1 MVAIAQTTTNLMRQV
16 DRDRMEHW
24 VDSVF
29 DSMSYDERIGQLFM
43 IIANPTTDN
52 RNIQRLTK
60 YVNEIK
66 IGGILFHKGNPESQ
80 ADVTNRMQKLSKVP
94 LWISL
99 DGEWGLSMRLSGTT
113 RFPKNMMLGAIEDN
127 SLIEAYGREVARQC
141 KEMGIHINFAPD
153 IDVNS
158 NEDNPVIGLRSF
170 GESAGAVSDKGLAY
184 ARGLEG
190 EGIISVAKHFPGHGD
205 TDKDSHKTLP
215 VVNRSLIELQ
225 STELV
230 PFRSYIRAG
239 LSGVM
244 VGHLNVP
251 ALKTG
256 DRPTSQCEQVATKLL
271 KDDMGFK
278 GLVFTDALQ
287 MRGAHMDG
295 KTNGMPA
302 MMAGADVLLEPYKVG
317 ESYEAMVAAYKKGG
331 KVKER
336 IDESCKKILRYKYA
350 AGLDAY
356 EPVNIEGL
364 GGRIN
369 SAAAEVVNRR
379 LFAAAF
385 RRLAACIPT

>member
-1 MVAIAQTTTNLMRQV
+1 MRSRFLLLLLSCWFSVMVAIAQTTTNLMRQV

-66 IGGILFHKGNPESQ
+66 IGGILFHKGSPESQ

-205 TDKDSHKTLP
+205 TSEDSHETVP
-215 VVNRSLIELQ
+215 VVRHSRARLDSVEL
-225 STELV
+225 L
-230 PFRSYIRAG
+230 PFKRYIYDGFA
-239 LSGVM
+239 GVM
-244 VGHLNVP
+244 TGHLRVP
-251 ALKTG
+251 ALDNG
-256 DRPTSQCEQVATKLL
+256 PDPASFSNRIVSGLL
-271 KDDMGFK
+271 KREFGFT
-278 GLVFTDALQ
+278 GLCFTDALA
-287 MRGAHMDG
+287 MKGAASVDQ
-295 KTNGMPA
+295 NPSVRA
-302 MMAGADVLLEPYKVG
+302 LLAGNDVLLSPT
-317 ESYEAMVAAYKKGG
+317 SPIRDFEAI
-331 KVKER
+331 KEA
-336 IDESCKKILRYKYA
+336 IDEGVLSLESIEERCLKI
-350 AGLDAY
+350 
-356 EPVNIEGL
+356 
-364 GGRIN
+364 
-369 SAAAEVVNRR
+369 R
-379 LFAAAF
+379 LN
-385 RRLAACIPT
+385 

>member
-1 MVAIAQTTTNLMRQV
+1 MRSRFLLLLLSCWFSVMVAIAQTTTNLMRQV

-190 EGIISVAKHFPGHGD
+190 EGIISVAKHFPGQ
-205 TDKDSHKTLP
+205 
-215 VVNRSLIELQ
+215 E
-225 STELV
+225 
-230 PFRSYIRAG
+230 
-239 LSGVM
+239 
-244 VGHLNVP
+244 
-251 ALKTG
+251 
-256 DRPTSQCEQVATKLL
+256 
-271 KDDMGFK
+271 
-278 GLVFTDALQ
+278 
-287 MRGAHMDG
+287 
-295 KTNGMPA
+295 
-302 MMAGADVLLEPYKVG
+302 
-317 ESYEAMVAAYKKGG
+317 
-331 KVKER
+331 
-336 IDESCKKILRYKYA
+336 
-350 AGLDAY
+350 
-356 EPVNIEGL
+356 
-364 GGRIN
+364 
-369 SAAAEVVNRR
+369 
-379 LFAAAF
+379 
-385 RRLAACIPT
+385 

>member
-1 MVAIAQTTTNLMRQV
+1 MRSRFLLLLLSCWFSVMVAIAQTTTNLMRQV

-205 TDKDSHKTLP
+205 TSADSHYQVP
-215 VVNRSLIELQ
+215 VVKAKIGPKIVNLICDGPVFSQMPVKAECKVKISGLYI
-225 STELV
+225 TEIV
-230 PFRSYIRAG
+230 
-239 LSGVM
+239 
-244 VGHLNVP
+244 
-251 ALKTG
+251 
-256 DRPTSQCEQVATKLL
+256 
-271 KDDMGFK
+271 K
-278 GLVFTDALQ
+278 GAVLDE
-287 MRGAHMDG
+287 
-295 KTNGMPA
+295 KA
-302 MMAGADVLLEPYKVG
+302 MKKRQKAKAKAAKKAEK
-317 ESYEAMVAAYKKGG
+317 EAKKG
-331 KVKER
+331 
-336 IDESCKKILRYKYA
+336 
-350 AGLDAY
+350 
-356 EPVNIEGL
+356 
-364 GGRIN
+364 
-369 SAAAEVVNRR
+369 
-379 LFAAAF
+379 
-385 RRLAACIPT
+385 